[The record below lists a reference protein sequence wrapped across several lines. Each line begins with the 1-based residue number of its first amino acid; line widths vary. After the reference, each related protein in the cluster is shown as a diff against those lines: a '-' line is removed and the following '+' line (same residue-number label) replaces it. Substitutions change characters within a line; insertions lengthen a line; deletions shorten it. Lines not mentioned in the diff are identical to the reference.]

1 MILEYV
7 AVQKKIIA
15 IPDLLNLKG
24 LQNHQSLRFEVLPR
38 KLQTSVT
45 RRWQAQ

>member
-7 AVQKKIIA
+7 VVQKKITA

-24 LQNHQSLRFEVLPR
+24 LQDHQSLRYKVMIL
-38 KLQTSVT
+38 KH
-45 RRWQAQ
+45 